1 MKMSDE
7 KTIERLLFLIK
18 TRGPQTAVALGELVG
33 TTSVAVRQH
42 MEKLAQLG
50 LVISDDRRESVG
62 RPKKYWQL
70 TDKGSQRFPDRH
82 ADLTVEMI
90 KSILETFGDDGL
102 AQLISKREQRSL
114 ELYKMKIANAADLG
128 VKVKSLAKIR
138 EAEGY
143 MAEVELVDGGYLL
156 HENHCP
162 ICIAA
167 TTCQG
172 FCKSELKLFQE
183 VLGEGADVRR
193 ESHIVSG
200 ARRCTYRIVE
210 KAS

>member
-1 MKMSDE
+1 MKMSDD

-50 LVISDDRRESVG
+50 LVESDDRRESVG

-70 TDKGSQRFPDRH
+70 TDKGNQRFPDRH
-82 ADLTVEMI
+82 ADLTIEMI
-90 KSILETFGDDGL
+90 KSVLDTFGEEGL
-102 AQLISKREQRSL
+102 DKLIAKREQRSF
-114 ELYKMKIANAADLG
+114 ETYSSKVDGKTEFG
-128 VKVKSLAKIR
+128 EKVKTLAKIR

-143 MAEVELVDGGYLL
+143 MAEVEALEGGYLL

-167 TTCQG
+167 TNCQG
-172 FCKSELKLFQE
+172 FCKSELKLFQK
-183 VLGEGADVRR
+183 VLGPSAEIRR

-200 ARRCTYRIVE
+200 ARRCTYRIIDR
-210 KAS
+210 AS

>member
-1 MKMSDE
+1 MSDE

-42 MEKLAQLG
+42 MEKLAQQG
-50 LVISDDRRESVG
+50 LVISEDRRESVG

-70 TDKGSQRFPDRH
+70 TEQGNSRFPDRH
-82 ADLTVEMI
+82 ADLTLEMI
-90 KSILETFGDDGL
+90 NSVVETFGEEGL
-102 AQLISKREQRSL
+102 NKLINKREKRSL
-114 ELYKMKIANAADLG
+114 EIYKPQVEKSESLANR
-128 VKVKSLAKIR
+128 VKTLAKIR

-143 MAEVELVDGGYLL
+143 MAEVEQVEGGFLL

-167 TTCQG
+167 TSCQG
-172 FCKSELKLFQE
+172 FCRSELQLFQE
-183 VLGEGADVRR
+183 VLGDNAEINR

>member
-1 MKMSDE
+1 MKMSDD

-50 LVISDDRRESVG
+50 LVISEDRRESVG

-70 TDKGSQRFPDRH
+70 TDKGNQRFPDRH
-82 ADLTVEMI
+82 ADLTIEMI
-90 KSILETFGDDGL
+90 SSVIETFGEAGL
-102 AQLISKREQRSL
+102 DKLIAKREQRSL
-114 ELYKMKIANAADLG
+114 DIYQSKLDQKSALG
-128 VKVKSLAKIR
+128 AKVKTLAKIR

-143 MAEVELVDGGYLL
+143 MAEVEPVEGGFLL

-172 FCKSELKLFQE
+172 FCKSELKLFQT
-183 VLGEGADVRR
+183 VLGENADVQR

-210 KAS
+210 KAP

>member
-1 MKMSDE
+1 MKMSDD

-42 MEKLAQLG
+42 MEKLAQQG
-50 LVISDDRRESVG
+50 LVISEDRRESVG

-70 TDKGSQRFPDRH
+70 TDKGNQRFPDRH
-82 ADLTVEMI
+82 ADLTIEMI
-90 KSILETFGDDGL
+90 NSVIETFGEAGL
-102 AQLISKREQRSL
+102 DKLIAKREMRSL
-114 ELYKMKIANAADLG
+114 EIYNANMDQKSELG
-128 VKVKSLAKIR
+128 VKVKTLAKIR

-143 MAEVELVDGGYLL
+143 MAEVEAVDGGYLL

-167 TTCQG
+167 STCQG
-172 FCKSELKLFQE
+172 FCKSELNLFQT
-183 VLGEGADVRR
+183 VLGDKADVRR

-210 KAS
+210 KAL

>member
-1 MKMSDE
+1 MSDE

-42 MEKLAQLG
+42 MEKLAQQG
-50 LVISDDRRESVG
+50 LVASEDRRESVG

-70 TDKGSQRFPDRH
+70 TEEGNARFPDRH
-82 ADLTVEMI
+82 ADLTLEMI
-90 KSILETFGDDGL
+90 NSVVETFGEEGL
-102 AQLISKREQRSL
+102 NKLIAKRETRSL
-114 ELYKMKIANAADLG
+114 ETYRPQVDKSDALG
-128 VKVKSLAKIR
+128 GKVKALAKIR

-143 MAEVELVDGGYLL
+143 MAEVERVEDGYLL

-162 ICIAA
+162 ICVAA
-167 TTCQG
+167 TSCQG
-172 FCKSELKLFQE
+172 FCRSELRLFQE
-183 VLGEGADVRR
+183 VLGDKAEVRR

>member
-1 MKMSDE
+1 MKMSDD

-18 TRGPQTAVALGELVG
+18 TRGPQTAVALGGLVG

-50 LVISDDRRESVG
+50 LVISEDRRESVG

-70 TDKGSQRFPDRH
+70 TDKGNQRFPDRH
-82 ADLTVEMI
+82 ADLTIEMI
-90 KSILETFGDDGL
+90 SSVIETFGEAGL
-102 AQLISKREQRSL
+102 DKLIAKREQRSL
-114 ELYKMKIANAADLG
+114 DIYRSKLDQKSALG
-128 VKVKSLAKIR
+128 AKVITLAKIR

-143 MAEVELVDGGYLL
+143 MAEVEPVEGGFLL

-172 FCKSELKLFQE
+172 FCKSELKLFQT
-183 VLGEGADVRR
+183 VLGENADVQR

-210 KAS
+210 KAP

>member
-1 MKMSDE
+1 MKLSDE

-42 MEKLAQLG
+42 MEKLAQKG
-50 LVISDDRRESVG
+50 LVSSQDRRESVG

-70 TDKGSQRFPDRH
+70 TEKGDQRFPDRH
-82 ADLTVEMI
+82 ADLTLEMI
-90 KSILETFGDDGL
+90 SSVVETFGEEGL
-102 AQLISKREQRSL
+102 DKLIAKREQRSL
-114 ELYKMKIANAADLG
+114 DTYSARLSSASNLKA
-128 VKVKSLAKIR
+128 KVVALAKIR

-143 MAEVELVDGGYLL
+143 MAEVEHTDDGFLL

-162 ICIAA
+162 ICVAA
-167 TTCQG
+167 TSCQG
-172 FCKSELKLFQE
+172 FCRSELNLFRT
-183 VLGEGADVRR
+183 VLGEDAEVQR

-200 ARRCTYRIVE
+200 ARRCTYRISQ
-210 KAS
+210 KSA

>member
-1 MKMSDE
+1 MSDE

-42 MEKLAQLG
+42 MEKLAQQG
-50 LVISDDRRESVG
+50 LVISEDRRESVG

-70 TDKGSQRFPDRH
+70 TEQGNSRFPDRH
-82 ADLTVEMI
+82 ADLTLEMI
-90 KSILETFGDDGL
+90 NSVVETFGEEGL
-102 AQLISKREQRSL
+102 NKLINKREKRSL
-114 ELYKMKIANAADLG
+114 EIYKPQVEKSDSLAN
-128 VKVKSLAKIR
+128 KVKTLAKIR

-143 MAEVELVDGGYLL
+143 MAEVEQVEGGFLL

-167 TTCQG
+167 TSCQG
-172 FCKSELKLFQE
+172 FCRSELQLFQE
-183 VLGEGADVRR
+183 VLGDNAEINR

-210 KAS
+210 KTS

>member
-1 MKMSDE
+1 MSDE

-42 MEKLAQLG
+42 MEKLAQQG
-50 LVISDDRRESVG
+50 LVISEDRRESVG

-70 TDKGSQRFPDRH
+70 TEQGNSRFPDRH
-82 ADLTVEMI
+82 ADLTLEMI
-90 KSILETFGDDGL
+90 NSVVETFGEEGL
-102 AQLISKREQRSL
+102 NKLINKREKRSL
-114 ELYKMKIANAADLG
+114 EIYKPQVEKSESLAN
-128 VKVKSLAKIR
+128 KVKTLAKIR

-143 MAEVELVDGGYLL
+143 MAEVERVEGGFLL

-167 TTCQG
+167 TSCQG
-172 FCKSELKLFQE
+172 FCRSELQLFQE
-183 VLGEGADVRR
+183 VLGDNAEINR

>member
-1 MKMSDE
+1 MKISDE

-18 TRGPQTAVALGELVG
+18 TRGPQTAVAMGELVG

-42 MEKLAQLG
+42 MEKLAEKG
-50 LVISDDRRESVG
+50 LVESDDRRESVG

-70 TDKGSQRFPDRH
+70 TEKGNQRFPDRH
-82 ADLTVEMI
+82 ADLTLDMI
-90 KSILETFGDDGL
+90 NSVVETFGEEGL
-102 AQLISKREQRSL
+102 EKLILKRENRSRKQYNSQIKTDASL
-114 ELYKMKIANAADLG
+114 KS
-128 VKVKSLAKIR
+128 KVKTLAKMR

-143 MAEVELVDGGYLL
+143 MAEVENVDGGYLL

-167 TTCQG
+167 SSCQG
-172 FCKSELKLFQE
+172 FCRSELTLFQD
-183 VLGEGADVRR
+183 VLGANADVTR

-200 ARRCTYRIVE
+200 ARRCTYKIVE
-210 KAS
+210 KSA

>member
-1 MKMSDE
+1 MKMSDD

-18 TRGPQTAVALGELVG
+18 TRGPQTAVVLGELVG

-50 LVISDDRRESVG
+50 FVVSEDRRESVG

-70 TDKGSQRFPDRH
+70 AEKGNQRFPDRH
-82 ADLTVEMI
+82 ADLTIDMI
-90 KSILETFGDDGL
+90 SSVLDTFGEEGL
-102 AQLISKREQRSL
+102 DKLIAKREQRSL
-114 ELYKMKIANAADLG
+114 ETYKSKLKGKQGLG
-128 VKVKSLAKIR
+128 ARVKVLAKIR
-138 EAEGY
+138 ESEGY
-143 MAEVELVDGGYLL
+143 MAEIEKLEDGYLL

-167 TTCQG
+167 TNCQG
-172 FCKSELKLFQE
+172 FCRSELRLFE
-183 VLGEGADVRR
+183 KVLGENAQIKR